1 MDDPDTAWPFWKFGL
16 KKSDLVTT
24 LQEQY
29 NTIPSSI
36 QDPEAFHHDVFELSH
51 AASSTAEFHSLMSER
66 KQQRLRELN
75 DTLHSASCEIIANP
89 SLIGTDQWQHAIQL
103 FRTRSLDSL
112 VRYFAAYLPDNH
124 PWYHSNESSSSSS
137 IDSDGADI
145 DSLNPSEHM
154 DDYEKLGSM
163 PDESYP
169 HAYPLSPRS
178 MTTYSTVLSQQES
191 DPAEFSL
198 GPSRAM
204 SFSLASE
211 VDDVFPIQ
219 ESCPSLLP
227 DDASTQSTSDEE
239 ASDSGESDASDIRQ
253 KQGAD
258 KSDKIMIVDWVKNKE
273 TMTDMPPHT
282 MTADETP
289 GSETPTPK
297 TEAIR
302 TRASCGAGAFF
313 PELRPSRSLSAM
325 PRLRHRD
332 SAIACHLSLHTAE
345 LDSDYFSSTVSA
357 DRHRGKHL
365 LKHTI
370 LPSRLRRRDLS
381 PSGNCRSRPRGQAC
395 RNSSN
400 NGGSSSKVQKAS
412 SEPLRSKPRSR
423 RRDGC

>member
-1 MDDPDTAWPFWKFGL
+1 MDDPDTSWPFWKFGL
-16 KKSDLVTT
+16 KKDDLVTT
-24 LQEQY
+24 LQDQY

-75 DTLHSASCEIIANP
+75 DTLQSASCEIIANP

-154 DDYEKLGSM
+154 DDYDKFGSM
-163 PDESYP
+163 SDESYMQNY
-169 HAYPLSPRS
+169 HPLSPRS
-178 MTTYSTVLSQQES
+178 MTTYSTVPSQHDFDQ
-191 DPAEFSL
+191 AEFSL
-198 GPSRAM
+198 EHSCPM
-204 SFSLASE
+204 LFSSSPEA
-211 VDDVFPIQ
+211 DDVFAIQ

-239 ASDSGESDASDIRQ
+239 GSVSGGCRACPTRK
-253 KQGAD
+253 KQVVD
-258 KSDKIMIVDWVKNKE
+258 KVEKITIVDWVKNKDA
-273 TMTDMPPHT
+273 MTELPRQPMA
-282 MTADETP
+282 ADKTP

-297 TEAIR
+297 SEAIR
-302 TRASCGAGAFF
+302 TRASCGAGSFF
-313 PELRPSRSLSAM
+313 PELRPSRSVSAM

-332 SAIACHLSLHTAE
+332 SAIACHLLVHAAD
-345 LDSDYFSSTVSA
+345 LDPDHFPSTVLAERQRS
-357 DRHRGKHL
+357 KHL
-365 LKHTI
+365 LKHSVP
-370 LPSRLRRRDLS
+370 PSRLRRRDLS
-381 PSGNCRSRPRGQAC
+381 PSGHCRSRPRGSTC
-395 RNSSN
+395 RNSSSN
-400 NGGSSSKVQKAS
+400 NGGGSRVQKFS
-412 SEPLRSKPRSR
+412 SEPLRSRGR
-423 RRDGC
+423 RREDC